1 MMKHL
6 NKLVEFLFFA
16 LAYVLVYSFLDD
28 IIFGEIKPTG
38 SVHMVEFFLTLVL
51 CLPLSYLLN
60 FFLLYSSLA
69 FCL

>member
-28 IIFGEIKPTG
+28 IAFGEIKPTG
-38 SVHMVEFFLTLVL
+38 SVHMEEYILTLVL
-51 CLPLSYLLN
+51 CFPLSYLLN
-60 FFLLYSSLA
+60 YFLKKKKKNTP
-69 FCL
+69 

>member
-6 NKLVEFLFFA
+6 NKLVEFLFFFFF
-16 LAYVLVYSFLDD
+16 YVLVYSFLDD

-38 SVHMVEFFLTLVL
+38 SVHMEEYILTLVL

-60 FFLLYSSLA
+60 YFLKKRKKNTP
-69 FCL
+69 

>member
-6 NKLVEFLFFA
+6 NKLVELLFFA
-16 LAYVLVYSFLDD
+16 IANVLVYSFLDD

-38 SVHMVEFFLTLVL
+38 SVHMEEYILTLVL

-60 FFLLYSSLA
+60 YFLKKRKKNTP
-69 FCL
+69 